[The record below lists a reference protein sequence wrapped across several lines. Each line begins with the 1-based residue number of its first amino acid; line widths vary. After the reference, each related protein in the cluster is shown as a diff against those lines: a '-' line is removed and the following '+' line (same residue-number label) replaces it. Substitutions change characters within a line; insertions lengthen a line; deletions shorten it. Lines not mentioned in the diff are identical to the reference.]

1 MPRIRMIPAA
11 LSLLVMFMVA
21 PAFADETTEARQI
34 IDEAVI
40 ASERVR
46 DEQKSSP
53 TLENLLKRA
62 QGVFIIPSFYKA
74 GFILSAAYGDGVLL
88 KRNGA
93 GEFGDPAFY
102 RMSAGGI
109 GLQIGMQ
116 SSEVMFL
123 IMTQEGIDAFMDDE
137 FKLGANVG
145 IAVGPV
151 GAGAEAANSTDLGE
165 PIYAYSVAGG
175 LFAGFA
181 LDGAV
186 INPRADLNAAI
197 YGVNQ
202 NEPQRIVDG
211 NTLQYA
217 GKLKSALQQE
227 LFATSP
233 TIN

>member
-1 MPRIRMIPAA
+1 MPRHFK
-11 LSLLVMFMVA
+11 LSATLLLLVGYLIT
-21 PAFADETTEARQI
+21 PATADETTEARQV

-46 DEQKSSP
+46 DEQKSAP

-88 KRNGA
+88 RRNGA
-93 GEFGDPAFY
+93 GQFGDPAFY
-102 RMSAGGI
+102 RMTAGGI

-116 SSEVMFL
+116 SSEIMFL
-123 IMTQEGIDAFMDDE
+123 IMTQEGIDAFMEDE
-137 FKLGANVG
+137 FKIGANVG

-165 PIYAYSVAGG
+165 PIYAYSVADG

-186 INPRADLNAAI
+186 ISPRADLNAAI
-197 YGVNQ
+197 YGVN
-202 NEPQRIVDG
+202 NNDPARIVNG

-217 GKLKSALQQE
+217 SRLKSTLASD
-227 LFATSP
+227 LFAAAP
-233 TIN
+233 TLN